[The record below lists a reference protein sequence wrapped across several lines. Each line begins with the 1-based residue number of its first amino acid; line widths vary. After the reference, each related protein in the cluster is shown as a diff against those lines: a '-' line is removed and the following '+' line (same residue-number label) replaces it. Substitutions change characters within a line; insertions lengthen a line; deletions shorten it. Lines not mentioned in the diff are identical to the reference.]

1 MTDLTMGRGLDGKE
15 AALEEI
21 RLKPRSL
28 EWREIDG
35 ELVALEAERS
45 LYLAAN
51 PAATLLWRR
60 LAEGATRE
68 QLRDALVETYG
79 IDAGLASR
87 DVDGFLEQ
95 ARELHVLEE
104 R

>member
-1 MTDLTMGRGLDGKE
+1 MVGKPKVDGGR
-15 AALEEI
+15 AVQEI
-21 RLKPRSL
+21 RLKSRAL

-35 ELVALEAERS
+35 ELVALEAEGS

-60 LAEGATRE
+60 LSDGATRDE
-68 QLRDALVETYG
+68 LCQALVAAYG
-79 IDAGLASR
+79 IDHDLACR
-87 DVDGFLEQ
+87 DVDAFLAQ